1 MNTAYRKTSFHRDKP
16 GRSSAVGSS
25 DPICVAFA
33 RRTWSGYDQERHNHA
48 RTAQTLPS
56 ALQAYPF
63 FTMSIKPPDCGLA
76 EPLSLRG
83 LDVASARSRSGGAR
97 RDRTDDLL
105 LAKQALS
112 QLSYGPVS
120 TSRPCG
126 RHLPGGDLREKLIEA
141 PATKGMVGLERFE
154 LSTSRLSSAR
164 SNQLSYRPGKRGRRP
179 NEERETKAA
188 VSRMHSKNRSD
199 S

>member
-1 MNTAYRKTSFHRDKP
+1 MRGLRAPPLVGVRPAAAQPRTDSTDVTVCSPGVSLLHDVNQTARLWP
-16 GRSSAVGSS
+16 GGTFVSSRLGLSLSAVG
-25 DPICVAFA
+25 
-33 RRTWSGYDQERHNHA
+33 
-48 RTAQTLPS
+48 
-56 ALQAYPF
+56 
-63 FTMSIKPPDCGLA
+63 
-76 EPLSLRG
+76 LR
-83 LDVASARSRSGGAR
+83 VSRSGGAR

-141 PATKGMVGLERFE
+141 PATKRMVGLERFE